1 MSSNSGD
8 SPLLGIQSKLIIL
21 LQQFAGWAIIAV
33 TAYQLQAAFALKQ
46 ATNDL
51 HNLQQEVG
59 ELQRDLD
66 LLNNRTTVTEVI
78 INERFKGLD
87 SK

>member
-1 MSSNSGD
+1 V
-8 SPLLGIQSKLIIL
+8 LQSKLIGL

-51 HNLQQEVG
+51 HNLQQEVT
-59 ELQRDLD
+59 ELQKQLD
-66 LLNNRTTVTEVI
+66 TQNNRLTVTEVI

-87 SK
+87 NK